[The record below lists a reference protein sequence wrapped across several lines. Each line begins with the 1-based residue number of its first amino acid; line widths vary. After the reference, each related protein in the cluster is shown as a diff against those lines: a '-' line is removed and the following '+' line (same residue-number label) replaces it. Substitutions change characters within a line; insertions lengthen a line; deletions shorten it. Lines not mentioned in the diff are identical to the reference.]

1 VFIYITQ
8 MSMTVSKSATGGA
21 VQPATDKA
29 LFLAQSGELQ
39 LDVRVDSETV
49 WLTQVQLAELFG
61 IKVPAINEHLGN
73 IYGTGELEREATI
86 RKFRIVRQ
94 EGRRQ
99 VERDIAHYNLDAVIS
114 VGYRVNSKTAT
125 AFRQWATRTLRERL
139 ISAHRQRQLEQVQWP
154 SLSQIALH
162 VENKEEARALIDVIA
177 RYANTWRMLQEY
189 DEGHLPAQPP
199 VPTTRIKRLTLRQAR
214 AAIAGLRDD
223 QSRKGIASNLF
234 GNEVGNALEAV
245 LGNIEQTFGGK
256 KLYPS
261 VEQRAAALLYFIIKD
276 HAFSDGNKRIGSLL
290 FVHYLDKN
298 GCLIRSDGTRRFD
311 DNALVATA
319 LLVAASDPKQKEVVM
334 RLILAMLS

>member
-99 VERDIAHYNLDAVIS
+99 VERDIAHYKSRCSDLGWLS
-114 VGYRVNSKTAT
+114 
-125 AFRQWATRTLRERL
+125 RQFQDR
-139 ISAHRQRQLEQVQWP
+139 HCF
-154 SLSQIALH
+154 
-162 VENKEEARALIDVIA
+162 
-177 RYANTWRMLQEY
+177 
-189 DEGHLPAQPP
+189 PP
-199 VPTTRIKRLTLRQAR
+199 V
-214 AAIAGLRDD
+214 GD
-223 QSRKGIASNLF
+223 QDAPRASN
-234 GNEVGNALEAV
+234 
-245 LGNIEQTFGGK
+245 QRP
-256 KLYPS
+256 PS
-261 VEQRAAALLYFIIKD
+261 AA
-276 HAFSDGNKRIGSLL
+276 
-290 FVHYLDKN
+290 
-298 GCLIRSDGTRRFD
+298 T
-311 DNALVATA
+311 
-319 LLVAASDPKQKEVVM
+319 
-334 RLILAMLS
+334 